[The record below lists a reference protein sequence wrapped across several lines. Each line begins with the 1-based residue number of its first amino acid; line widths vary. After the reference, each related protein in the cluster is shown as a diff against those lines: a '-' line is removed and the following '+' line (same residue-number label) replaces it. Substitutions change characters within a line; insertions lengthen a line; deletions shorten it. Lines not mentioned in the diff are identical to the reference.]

1 MNSMDRLRRFEK
13 IEGVRKERV
22 REERDPKEPEP
33 PAELPRFEQPEPS
46 APNAVAPAQSPP
58 AAPTLESL
66 ILALPTLECPACST
80 ENSKF
85 SRSCRSC
92 GHPLDGDDALAHN
105 ARRLEQREVDRLKA
119 EVELERRLARS
130 APVAAPQATRPSAS
144 ALSRLPQPPGARLT
158 AGLGAGLVLLAL
170 LARSSP
176 FSMLCMLCALGLGAW
191 KVLGS
196 REP

>member
-1 MNSMDRLRRFEK
+1 MSSMDRLRRFEK
-13 IEGVRKERV
+13 IERVREERV

-33 PAELPRFEQPEPS
+33 PAQLPRFEEP
-46 APNAVAPAQSPP
+46 PVPYAVAQAQGPP
-58 AAPTLESL
+58 AVPTLESL
-66 ILALPTLECPACST
+66 ILALPTLECPACNA

-85 SRSCRSC
+85 SRACRSC

-105 ARRLEQREVDRLKA
+105 ARRLEQQEVDRLKA

-130 APVAAPQATRPSAS
+130 APLAAPEATRPSSS
-144 ALSRLPQPPGARLT
+144 AWSRLPPPPGARLT

-170 LARSSP
+170 LARSSA